1 VSRRPFTTVL
11 VANRGEIA
19 VRVLRACR
27 ELGLRG
33 VAVHSDPDAGALHV
47 READQAV
54 AIGGARVGDSYLDA
68 AKLLRAAAE
77 SGAEAVHPGYGL
89 LSENAG
95 FARAVAGAGLVWV
108 GPPAEAIEQM
118 GDKLAARRAVL
129 AAGVEPVPGTVEPV
143 TDAAEVVAFGEAHGW
158 PVAVKAAAGGGG
170 RGIRIVRRPGQAAEA
185 LEAATREAAAAFG
198 DGACY
203 LERFFERPR
212 HVEVQVLADAHGGIV
227 HLGERDCS
235 VQRRHQKLVEEAPS
249 PGLPPEVRE
258 RLQTWAVAVAKACGY
273 AGAGTVEFLW
283 DPASGGAWF
292 LEMNTRIQVEH
303 PITEQ
308 VTGVDIVA
316 AQLRVAA
323 GEPLGLAQEDVRVA
337 GHAIECR
344 VNAEDPGRGFLPTP
358 GAITTLRWPGG
369 PGIRVDAGYQ
379 AGDAVSPFYDDLLG
393 KVVAWG
399 RDRDQAIER
408 MLAALADLE
417 VGGIAS
423 TRPALARVLD
433 HPDFRA
439 AAHWTTWLEE
449 AVDLAGLAPQGAAG
463 AGPEGAAGSAGAEAG
478 APGTGTAPAAGR
490 TATPDLTVTV
500 EGRAW
505 PVRLYRH
512 RPRGAGAHGAGEAG
526 RVASPLA
533 GTLSRVEV
541 AAGQRVDQGQ
551 LLAVVEAMKMETPLL
566 APIAGTVTAVPSAA
580 GAPVAAG
587 QVVVELAPADPPR

>member
-1 VSRRPFTTVL
+1 MARLEPAVTRPFRSVL
-11 VANRGEIA
+11 IANRGEIA

-27 ELGLRG
+27 QLGLRG
-33 VAVHSDPDAGALHV
+33 VAVYSDADAGALHV
-47 READQAV
+47 READRAV
-54 AIGGARVGDSYLDA
+54 AIGGTRVGDSYLDA
-68 AKLLRAAAE
+68 AKLLGAAAE
-77 SGAEAVHPGYGL
+77 AGAEAVHPGYGL
-89 LSENAG
+89 LSENAA
-95 FARAVAGAGLVWV
+95 FARAVAAAGLVWV

-129 AAGVEPVPGTVEPV
+129 AAGVEPVPGTTEPV
-143 TDAAEVVAFGEAHGW
+143 RDAAEVVAFGEAHGW

-170 RGIRIVRRPGQAAEA
+170 RGIRVVRRPGQAADA
-185 LEAATREAAAAFG
+185 LAAATREAAAAFG
-198 DGACY
+198 DGTCY

-212 HVEVQVLADAHGGIV
+212 HVEVQVLADALGGIV

-273 AGAGTVEFLW
+273 VGAGTVEFLW

-337 GHAIECR
+337 GHAVECR

-358 GAITTLRWPGG
+358 GAITALRWPGG

-393 KVVAWG
+393 KVIAWG
-399 RDRDQAIER
+399 RDRDQAIAR

-417 VGGIAS
+417 VGGVAS
-423 TRPALARVLD
+423 TAPALARVLD
-433 HPDFRA
+433 HHDFRA

-449 AVDLAGLAPQGAAG
+449 AVDLAGLARPAT
-463 AGPEGAAGSAGAEAG
+463 PEA
-478 APGTGTAPAAGR
+478 APAA
-490 TATPDLTVTV
+490 PDFTVTV
-500 EGRAW
+500 DGRAW

-512 RPRGAGAHGAGEAG
+512 RPSAPAGAADEQAA
-526 RVASPLA
+526 VASPLA
-533 GTLSRVEV
+533 GTLVRVEV
-541 AAGQRVDQGQ
+541 SAGQRVAEGE

-566 APIAGTVTAVPSAA
+566 APFAGTVVGVPATP

-587 QVVVELAPADPPR
+587 QVVVELEAADQQGNL

>member
-1 VSRRPFTTVL
+1 MSPTPFTTVL

-47 READQAV
+47 READRAV
-54 AIGGARVGDSYLDA
+54 AIGGARVRDSYLDA

-95 FARAVAGAGLVWV
+95 FARAVAAAGLVWV

-143 TDAAEVVAFGEAHGW
+143 REAAEVVAFGEEHGW

-170 RGIRIVRRPGQAAEA
+170 RGIRIVGDPDQAADA

-212 HVEVQVLADAHGGIV
+212 HVEVQVLADTLGGIV

-249 PGLPPEVRE
+249 PGLPADVRE

-273 AGAGTVEFLW
+273 VGAGTVEFLW

-308 VTGVDIVA
+308 VTGVDVVA

-344 VNAEDPGRGFLPTP
+344 VNAEDPRRGFLPTP
-358 GAITTLRWPGG
+358 GTITALRWPGG

-379 AGDAVSPFYDDLLG
+379 AGDAVPPFYDDLLG
-393 KVVAWG
+393 KVIAWG
-399 RDRDQAIER
+399 RDRDQAIAR

-417 VGGIAS
+417 VGGVAS
-423 TRPALARVLD
+423 TKPALARVLD
-433 HPDFRA
+433 HHDFRA
-439 AAHWTTWLEE
+439 AAHWTTWLED
-449 AVDLAGLAPQGAAG
+449 AVDLAGLAPSDADRDAA
-463 AGPEGAAGSAGAEAG
+463 AAV
-478 APGTGTAPAAGR
+478 AA
-490 TATPDLTVTV
+490 PDLTVTV

-512 RPRGAGAHGAGEAG
+512 RPRRAGAPGAGEAG

-533 GTLSRVEV
+533 GTLTRVEV

-566 APIAGTVTAVPSAA
+566 APFPGTVTGVPSAA

>member
-1 VSRRPFTTVL
+1 MTPLPFTTVL

-27 ELGLRG
+27 QLGLRG
-33 VAVHSDPDAGALHV
+33 VAVYADADAGALHV

-54 AIGGARVGDSYLDA
+54 AIGGTRVGDSYLDA

-77 SGAEAVHPGYGL
+77 AGAEAVHPGYGL
-89 LSENAG
+89 LSENAA
-95 FARAVAGAGLVWV
+95 FARAVVAARLVWV

-129 AAGVEPVPGTVEPV
+129 AAGVEPVPGTTEPV
-143 TDAAEVVAFGEAHGW
+143 RDAAEVVAFADAHGW

-170 RGIRIVRRPGQAAEA
+170 RGIRVVRRPGEAADA
-185 LEAATREAAAAFG
+185 LAAATREAAAAFG
-198 DGACY
+198 DGTCY

-212 HVEVQVLADAHGGIV
+212 HVEVQVLADALGGIV

-235 VQRRHQKLVEEAPS
+235 VQRRHQKLIEEAPS
-249 PGLPPEVRE
+249 PGLPQDIRE
-258 RLQTWAVAVAKACGY
+258 RLQTWAVAVAKTCGY
-273 AGAGTVEFLW
+273 VGAGTVEFLW

-316 AQLRVAA
+316 AQLRVSA

-337 GHAIECR
+337 GHAVECR

-358 GAITTLRWPGG
+358 GTITALRWPGG

-379 AGDAVSPFYDDLLG
+379 AGDVVSPFYDDLLG
-393 KVVAWG
+393 KVIAWG
-399 RDRDQAIER
+399 RDRDQAIGR
-408 MLAALADLE
+408 MRAALADLE
-417 VGGIAS
+417 VGGVAS
-423 TRPALARVLD
+423 TAPALARVLD
-433 HPDFRA
+433 HHDFLA

-449 AVDLAGLAPQGAAG
+449 AVDLAGLARP
-463 AGPEGAAGSAGAEAG
+463 GPAEAEPD
-478 APGTGTAPAAGR
+478 AP
-490 TATPDLTVTV
+490 DFTVTV
-500 EGRAW
+500 DGRAW

-512 RPRGAGAHGAGEAG
+512 RPSASTHATDEQAA
-526 RVASPLA
+526 VASPLA
-533 GTLSRVEV
+533 GTLTRVEV
-541 AAGQRVDQGQ
+541 TTGQRVAAGA

-566 APIAGTVTAVPSAA
+566 APFAGTVVGVPATV

-587 QVVVELAPADPPR
+587 QVVVELEAAEPTSPKSAREFPPRR

>member
-1 VSRRPFTTVL
+1 MSAFTTVL

-27 ELGLRG
+27 ELRLRG
-33 VAVHSDPDAGALHV
+33 VAVYSDADAGALHV

-54 AIGGARVGDSYLDA
+54 AIGGTRVGDSYLDA

-77 SGAEAVHPGYGL
+77 AGAEAVHPGYGL
-89 LSENAG
+89 LSENAA
-95 FARAVAGAGLVWV
+95 FARAVAAARLVWV

-129 AAGVEPVPGTVEPV
+129 AAGVEPVPGTTEPV
-143 TDAAEVVAFGEAHGW
+143 RDAAEVVAFGETHGW

-170 RGIRIVRRPGQAAEA
+170 RGIRVVRRPDQAADA
-185 LEAATREAAAAFG
+185 LAAATREAAAAFG
-198 DGACY
+198 DGTCY

-212 HVEVQVLADAHGGIV
+212 HVEVQVLADALGGIV

-273 AGAGTVEFLW
+273 VGAGTVEFLW

-337 GHAIECR
+337 GHAVECR

-358 GAITTLRWPGG
+358 GTITALRWPGG

-393 KVVAWG
+393 KVIAWG
-399 RDRDQAIER
+399 RDRDQAIGR
-408 MLAALADLE
+408 MRAALADLE
-417 VGGIAS
+417 VGGVAS
-423 TRPALARVLD
+423 TAPALARVLD
-433 HPDFRA
+433 HHDFRA

-449 AVDLAGLAPQGAAG
+449 AVDLAGLARP
-463 AGPEGAAGSAGAEAG
+463 AEAG
-478 APGTGTAPAAGR
+478 GEPEAP
-490 TATPDLTVTV
+490 DFTVTV
-500 EGRAW
+500 DGRAW

-512 RPRGAGAHGAGEAG
+512 RPRASTRAADEQGA
-526 RVASPLA
+526 VASPLA
-533 GTLSRVEV
+533 GTLTRVAV
-541 AAGQRVDQGQ
+541 TVGQRVAEGE
-551 LLAVVEAMKMETPLL
+551 LLAVVEAMKMETPLR
-566 APIAGTVTAVPSAA
+566 APFAGTVVAVPSTV

-587 QVVVELAPADPPR
+587 QVVVELEAAGSGTRQQGNL

>member
-1 VSRRPFTTVL
+1 MRPFTTVL
-11 VANRGEIA
+11 IANRGEIA
-19 VRVLRACR
+19 VRVLHACR
-27 ELGLRG
+27 QLGLRG
-33 VAVHSDPDAGALHV
+33 VAVYSDADAGALHV
-47 READQAV
+47 READRAV
-54 AIGGARVGDSYLDA
+54 AIGGTRVGDSYLDA
-68 AKLLRAAAE
+68 AKLLGAAAE
-77 SGAEAVHPGYGL
+77 AGAEAVHPGYGL
-89 LSENAG
+89 LSENAA
-95 FARAVAGAGLVWV
+95 FARAVAAADLVWV

-129 AAGVEPVPGTVEPV
+129 AAGVEPVPGTTEPV
-143 TDAAEVVAFGEAHGW
+143 RDAAEVVAFAEAHGW

-170 RGIRIVRRPGQAAEA
+170 RGIRIVGRPDQAADA
-185 LEAATREAAAAFG
+185 LAAATREAAAAFG
-198 DGACY
+198 DGTCY

-212 HVEVQVLADAHGGIV
+212 HVEVQVLADALGGIV

-273 AGAGTVEFLW
+273 VGAGTVEFLW

-337 GHAIECR
+337 GHAVECR

-358 GAITTLRWPGG
+358 GAITALRWPGG

-393 KVVAWG
+393 KVIAWG
-399 RDRDQAIER
+399 RNRDQAIGR

-417 VGGIAS
+417 VGGVAS
-423 TRPALARVLD
+423 TAPALARVLD
-433 HPDFRA
+433 HHDFRA

-449 AVDLAGLAPQGAAG
+449 AVDLAGLARPAT
-463 AGPEGAAGSAGAEAG
+463 PEAE
-478 APGTGTAPAAGR
+478 PAA
-490 TATPDLTVTV
+490 PDFTVTV
-500 EGRAW
+500 DGRAW

-512 RPRGAGAHGAGEAG
+512 RPSASTRAADEQAM
-526 RVASPLA
+526 VASPLA
-533 GTLSRVEV
+533 GTLVRVEV
-541 AAGQRVDQGQ
+541 AAGQRVVEGE

-566 APIAGTVTAVPSAA
+566 APFAGTVVGVPTTA
-580 GAPVAAG
+580 GASVAAG
-587 QVVVELAPADPPR
+587 QVVVELEAAD